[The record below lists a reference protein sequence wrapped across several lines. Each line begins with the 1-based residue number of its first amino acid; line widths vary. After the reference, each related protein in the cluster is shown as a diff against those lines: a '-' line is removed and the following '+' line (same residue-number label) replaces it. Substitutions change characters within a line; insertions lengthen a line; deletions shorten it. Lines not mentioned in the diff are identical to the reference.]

1 LHLGLSLALKKLLE
15 DGFLPSQFCDQVL
28 SLVQKLLLADEF
40 LVETVDKAQYL
51 LHSQG
56 EMLLLEDT
64 HIQMGE
70 TSSSVSLPILRQQ
83 ELHGRF
89 ILVLL
94 YIVLSLAAVR
104 ICHQGDEVLELVID
118 GLDSLPAQVEFAGL
132 FLPMVIR
139 VEVIVLAFRASK
151 VHLLLIIIV
160 IIIIVCQLI
169 EH

>member
-1 LHLGLSLALKKLLE
+1 M
-15 DGFLPSQFCDQVL
+15 L

-56 EMLLLEDT
+56 EMLLLKDT
-64 HIQMGE
+64 HFQVSK

-83 ELHGRF
+83 EFHGRL
-89 ILVLL
+89 ILMLL
-94 YIVLSLAAVR
+94 YIVLSLAAVG
-104 ICHQGDEVLELVID
+104 ICHQGDEVLELIIY
-118 GLDSLPAQVEFAGL
+118 GLDALPAQVEFAGL
-132 FLPMVIR
+132 FLPMIIR

-151 VHLLLIIIV
+151 VYLLLIIIV

-169 EH
+169 KH